1 MICQFT
7 AQLRKFW
14 LRTLIVFSQEQVG
27 LKFRA
32 LLGFL
37 KQENMV
43 FGQIPNHLNYSN
55 SNFLVK
61 YWTTLSD
68 NDSQYD
74 IV

>member
-55 SNFLVK
+55 FLVK

>member
-32 LLGFL
+32 LWVFL
-37 KQENMV
+37 KQE
-43 FGQIPNHLNYSN
+43 IIW
-55 SNFLVK
+55 FLDK
-61 YWTTLSD
+61 FPTILIT
-68 NDSQYD
+68 QTQTF
-74 IV
+74 